1 MKEWLTAEVVREVLQ
16 DCIFR
21 ANAHLSLVRRS
32 QSPFLVSVATDG
44 GLSFLSLRATK
55 SGTRRTIGS

>member
-1 MKEWLTAEVVREVLQ
+1 MKEWLTAEVVREALQ

-32 QSPFLVSVATDG
+32 HSPLVSVAADG
-44 GLSFLSLRATK
+44 GFSFLSLRVTK